1 MSSNDKTFP
10 ILLQKTWPVVPS
22 PYCLGP
28 WTGNQEPRLYRLLST
43 YLRPAYSV
51 AAAQSALDCF
61 ARSVDQGSTAGVNW
75 SNRFG
80 LAA

>member
-1 MSSNDKTFP
+1 MSSNDKTLS

-43 YLRPAYSV
+43 YPRPSYSV

-61 ARSVDQGSTAGVNW
+61 ARSVVRGPRLNSRG
-75 SNRFG
+75 
-80 LAA
+80 